1 MSARRNR
8 HVRVAMAT
16 CATSAV
22 ALIAASPLA
31 LAAPGSGSSNGTD
44 KITYAAGG
52 AVRSITPGDSRPT
65 VGNAAV
71 SKELAAKFNSD
82 KSAQFRKVRGQA
94 LGSGS
99 VARFQQV
106 IGGHVVFGSS
116 ITNAVDKQGKLIQS
130 MGNVATGTT
139 GAFPAAQT
147 LQKNSAAAQR
157 TAKSVTEAKGA
168 TAKVVDTVWFAP
180 SVAGAASASARTEA
194 EPAYQISVSAP
205 SEGWKVIVSAND
217 TTRILAAT
225 PTQYEINRAVCDAN
239 RYQAIVVSDLR
250 CGKGFRNTLTR
261 SEGSAPSSVVDAN
274 SVYTFFGDTSSFYAR
289 NTAAGDLTALIGVDY
304 RDGVGKALRASVR
317 QCISGEACPYANAFW
332 RDDISA
338 MVYGEGVSTDDVTG
352 HEMTHGVTSN
362 TNGLAYENEAGAIN
376 ESMSD
381 IFGEFMDLGNGSAD
395 DTAANRWKI
404 GEGSSLGVIRDMKT
418 PTSHQQPDTYKG
430 TYWQPTTTNPTE
442 NNDYGGVHTN
452 SGVGNKAAQLL
463 VDGGSLNGTTVT
475 GIGIGKASQ
484 IYWTAQTML
493 TSNAT
498 YSSLGTALKQA
509 CSANVTNGVAGTT
522 SADCTQVANA
532 LRAVKVA

>member
-1 MSARRNR
+1 
-8 HVRVAMAT
+8 MAT
-16 CATSAV
+16 GATSAV
-22 ALIAASPLA
+22 ALIAASPMA
-31 LAAPGSGSSNGTD
+31 LAAAPSAGPTGGPDRVTH
-44 KITYAAGG
+44 AANG
-52 AVRSITPGDSRPT
+52 AVRSVTPGDSRPT
-65 VGNAAV
+65 VGNATV
-71 SKELAAKFNSD
+71 SKELAATFNSD
-82 KSAQFRKVRGQA
+82 KSADFRKVRGQS

-139 GAFPAAQT
+139 GAFPTAQA
-147 LQKNSAAAQR
+147 LKKNSAAAQR
-157 TAKSVTEAKGA
+157 TAKTVTDAKGA
-168 TAKVVDTVWFAP
+168 SVKVVDSVWFAP
-180 SVAGAASASARTEA
+180 AVAASGASTRTVA
-194 EPAYQISVSAP
+194 EPAYQLTVSTP
-205 SEGWKVIVSAND
+205 LEGWKVLVSAND
-217 TTRILAAT
+217 TSRILSVT
-225 PTQYEINRAVCDAN
+225 PTRYEINRVVCDAK
-239 RYQAIVVSDLR
+239 RYQAVYTSDLQ
-250 CGKGFRNTLTR
+250 CGNGFRNAPTR
-261 SEGSAPSSVVDAN
+261 TEGSATSTVADAN
-274 SVYTFFGDTSSFYAR
+274 SVYNYFGDTSTFYAR
-289 NTAAGDLTALIGVDY
+289 NTSAGDLTGLIGVDY
-304 RDGVGKALRASVR
+304 GDGQGKALRGSVR
-317 QCISGEACPYANAFW
+317 QCISGSSCPYANAFW
-332 RDDISA
+332 SDEISA
-338 MVYGEGVSTDDVTG
+338 MVYGEGVTTDDVTG

-418 PTSHQQPDTYKG
+418 PTAYQQPDTYKG
-430 TYWQPTTTNPTE
+430 TYWQPTTTTPTE
-442 NNDYGGVHTN
+442 YNDYGGVHTN
-452 SGVGNKAAQLL
+452 SGVGNKAAELL

-522 SADCTQVANA
+522 AADCTQVANA
-532 LRAVKVA
+532 LKAVKVA